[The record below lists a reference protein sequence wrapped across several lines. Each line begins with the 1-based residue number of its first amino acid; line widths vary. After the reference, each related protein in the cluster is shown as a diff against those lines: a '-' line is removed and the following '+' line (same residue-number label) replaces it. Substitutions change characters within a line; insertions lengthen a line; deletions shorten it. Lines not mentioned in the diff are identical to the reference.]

1 MLYYLHLLDDPNK
14 QEWFDFLRLFQFG
27 TFRAAGACLTAFLI
41 SLLLGEKVILKLTSL
56 KVGQPIRTA
65 DEVHKLAELHGGKV
79 GTPTMGG
86 ILIVAAVLF
95 SVFLWAKPTN
105 PFIAALVFVTFGTAI
120 LGFIDDY
127 KKVTKKTSD
136 GVSGKTKLIVQLVVA
151 FVAVLFLYLY
161 DHKDYG
167 WVDPIIGKDGT
178 VHSVS
183 NHIQQLWVP
192 FKKEPCAGGLWLV
205 FLLPVVIVGC
215 SNAVNLTDGL
225 DGLATGCTLTTVA
238 AYSGLTFI
246 VGNSV
251 VSNYLFMPFH
261 PQEGEVAIFCT
272 ALLGSCLGFLWFNC
286 HPARVFMGDT
296 GSLSIGG
303 MLGMIAICCK
313 QEILLVIIGGVFVME
328 AASVMIQVASF
339 KTRGK
344 RVFKMSP
351 IHHHFELIGWSETKV
366 INRFWIISIICA
378 LVGIATLKIR

>member
-95 SVFLWAKPTN
+95 SVFLWAKPMN

-151 FVAVLFLYLY
+151 FVAVLFSTSTII
-161 DHKDYG
+161 KITVG
-167 WVDPIIGKDGT
+167 WIRLSEKMAQFI
-178 VHSVS
+178 
-183 NHIQQLWVP
+183 P
-192 FKKEPCAGGLWLV
+192 FQTIFNSFGCRLKKS
-205 FLLPVVIVGC
+205 LLR
-215 SNAVNLTDGL
+215 
-225 DGLATGCTLTTVA
+225 VA
-238 AYSGLTFI
+238 CGWC
-246 VGNSV
+246 
-251 VSNYLFMPFH
+251 
-261 PQEGEVAIFCT
+261 FCFQ
-272 ALLGSCLGFLWFNC
+272 S
-286 HPARVFMGDT
+286 
-296 GSLSIGG
+296 
-303 MLGMIAICCK
+303 
-313 QEILLVIIGGVFVME
+313 
-328 AASVMIQVASF
+328 
-339 KTRGK
+339 
-344 RVFKMSP
+344 
-351 IHHHFELIGWSETKV
+351 
-366 INRFWIISIICA
+366 
-378 LVGIATLKIR
+378 

>member
-1 MLYYLHLLDDPNK
+1 
-14 QEWFDFLRLFQFG
+14 
-27 TFRAAGACLTAFLI
+27 
-41 SLLLGEKVILKLTSL
+41 
-56 KVGQPIRTA
+56 
-65 DEVHKLAELHGGKV
+65 
-79 GTPTMGG
+79 
-86 ILIVAAVLF
+86 
-95 SVFLWAKPTN
+95 
-105 PFIAALVFVTFGTAI
+105 
-120 LGFIDDY
+120 
-127 KKVTKKTSD
+127 
-136 GVSGKTKLIVQLVVA
+136 
-151 FVAVLFLYLY
+151 
-161 DHKDYG
+161 
-167 WVDPIIGKDGT
+167 
-178 VHSVS
+178 
-183 NHIQQLWVP
+183 VP
-192 FKKEPCAGGLWLV
+192 FKKEPFAGGLWLV